1 MARFLELTDEF
12 SAPDSKVLTD
22 IRTNGFHILGVFPS
36 QDEEG
41 PNWAFSIGLFHS
53 FRHPEVIV
61 CGLSLNTCMS
71 VVSLIGNHVKT
82 GGRYDPEVMYD
93 DLLESPYRC
102 TFRPVSPTQYRSHV
116 GYALWFYDPDRF
128 PLLQC
133 FWTDKD
139 VRFPWDEGCDA
150 YVQEAQ
156 PLLFLPKA
164 PTPGLLS

>member
-1 MARFLELTDEF
+1 MTRSLEPTDDL

-22 IRTNGFHILGVFPS
+22 IRTEGFHIVGVFPRDD
-36 QDEEG
+36 QEG

-61 CGLSLNTCMS
+61 CGLSLKTCMS
-71 VVSLIGNHVKT
+71 VVSTIGTQVKT
-82 GGRYDPEVMYD
+82 GERYEPDAMYD
-93 DLLESPYRC
+93 DILESPYRC
-102 TFRPVSPTQYRSHV
+102 TFRQVNPTQYREHV

-139 VRFPWDEGCDA
+139 FHFPWDEGCEA
-150 YVQEAQ
+150 YVQQAQ
-156 PLLFLPKA
+156 PLLFLPKTA
-164 PTPGLLS
+164 TPA